1 MKKRLLTSLFL
12 ATLYLGLI
20 IPALLVHPIFYD
32 VLVLIFMFSAA
43 YEMMNVISAKL
54 APPMKVCVYL
64 NVIVNYVVFRLAN
77 FWGQGSWGIS
87 ACFVSLLGMFVICFV
102 YCMFTTKF
110 GIENI
115 MSTMFILI
123 YPLCLLTYL
132 LALNYMGDAYRGI
145 GIVSAF
151 GITSLVDSMALFV
164 GSAFKGKKLLPS
176 VSPNKT
182 VAGAIGGIFGGILGG
197 LIVYLLCY
205 FNFVNLSLFAS
216 NSFENVLFFVIL
228 GLGVSIACQAGDLI
242 ASFIKR
248 FCAVKDYSNILPGH
262 GGFMDRIDG
271 VMVSAIFI
279 FAMFAIYKL
288 LI

>member
-1 MKKRLLTSLFL
+1 MDR
-12 ATLYLGLI
+12 
-20 IPALLVHPIFYD
+20 HP
-32 VLVLIFMFSAA
+32 
-43 YEMMNVISAKL
+43 
-54 APPMKVCVYL
+54 
-64 NVIVNYVVFRLAN
+64 
-77 FWGQGSWGIS
+77 
-87 ACFVSLLGMFVICFV
+87 
-102 YCMFTTKF
+102 
-110 GIENI
+110 IENI